1 MSQLPSTTA
10 HLRVLGQ
17 SFSEQCVNGEVT
29 AGGFEWEFTWA
40 FGQGVLNVQP
50 SLGRALIEDSLLRF
64 LVRTD
69 YSLEPGGD
77 YVFTVRA
84 KF

>member
-1 MSQLPSTTA
+1 MRHLPATTA
-10 HLRVLGQ
+10 HIRILRQ
-17 SFSEQCVNGEVT
+17 SFSDQCVNGEVS

-40 FGQGVLNVQP
+40 FGEGVLNVEP

-64 LVRTD
+64 LVRAD
-69 YSLEPGGD
+69 YTLEAGSD